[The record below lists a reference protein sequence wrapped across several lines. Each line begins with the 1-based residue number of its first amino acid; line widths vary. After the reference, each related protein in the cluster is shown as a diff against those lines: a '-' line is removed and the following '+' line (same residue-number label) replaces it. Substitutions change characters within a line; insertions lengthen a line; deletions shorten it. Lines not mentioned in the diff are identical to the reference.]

1 MRHITQLRQKLLLTA
16 LAAAVVLAVWRFQLP
31 CVYRFLLG
39 VRCPGCGMTRAVMA
53 ALRLDFAAAFGYH
66 WMFWSVPV
74 GYLYFLFDGRLL
86 GRKWLDR
93 TVLWLIAI
101 GFFVNWVFNPS
112 ISVGF

>member
-16 LAAAVVLAVWRFQLP
+16 LAAAVVLVVWRFQLP
-31 CVYRFLLG
+31 CIYRFLFG
-39 VRCPGCGMTRAVMA
+39 VPCPGCGMTRAVMA
-53 ALRLDFAAAFGYH
+53 ALRLDFSAAFHHH

-86 GRKWLDR
+86 GVKWLDR
-93 TVLWLIAI
+93 VTLWLLAG
-101 GFFVNWVFNPS
+101 GFVVNWLVRLS